1 MKRLWLVFCLAILI
15 APVLLFAQNLGDWKA
30 TYGDWKMINGRLT
43 QLNLKAGMAMA
54 NVYLPQSGV
63 MQYEVDVRYLGGLED
78 EYGGFG
84 FHVFV
89 DKPHS
94 RKSWGSGKSYL
105 FWLTYDPEAYGGG
118 GVYGQAYKSKTRKT
132 HSNMNLLHKGN
143 AYGIPASYLSKIDI
157 TKLNKYYIPIKII
170 VDGDTGIVKVYD
182 PIVANYYYRFSLGGA
197 LGKGL
202 YVSVRTNSLAASF
215 ADFRATKLR

>member
-15 APVLLFAQNLGDWKA
+15 APVLLFAENVGDWKA
-30 TYGDWKMINGRLT
+30 AYGDWKMINGRLS
-43 QLNLKAGMAMA
+43 QLSLKAGMAMA
-54 NVYLPQSGV
+54 HVYLPQSGV
-63 MQYEVDVRYLGGLED
+63 MQYEVDIRYLGGLED
-78 EYGGFG
+78 EYGGLG

-94 RKSWGSGKSYL
+94 RKSWGSGKSDL
-105 FWLTYDPEAYGGG
+105 LWITYDPKAYGGS
-118 GVYGQAYKSKTRKT
+118 GVYAQAYKSKS
-132 HSNMNLLHKGN
+132 HIDMNLLHKGN
-143 AYGIPASYLSKIDI
+143 AYELPAVYLSKIDV
-157 TKLNKYYIPIKII
+157 TRLNKYYLPVKVV

-182 PIVANYYYRFSLGGA
+182 PLVANYYYKFSLGGA
-197 LGKGL
+197 LGKGS